1 MKILGII
8 PARSGSKGIENK
20 NIKPIK
26 NIPLLEFSVFTGM
39 KCKEAGL
46 LSDVIVST
54 DSKEYLDIIK
64 DYKIEKGYLRPK
76 TLAEDNTPTIDVIID
91 LIDWYKLDKDV
102 TFDAVMLLQP
112 TSPFRTLE
120 NINDAIKMLK
130 QNPDLSCVTL
140 ISKLEDHHPLRI
152 KRIDE
157 DNKLV
162 DFNHTLV
169 EPEPSRRQDFTPSA
183 YIRNGAIYLSPIK
196 SILEKRA
203 IRGNNIGPII
213 MKQSNSINIDEHLDY
228 LIANTIL
235 DYEPFAPDLEF
246 FNELLKKNKK

>member
-26 NIPLLEFSVFTGM
+26 NIPLLEFSIFTGK

-46 LSDVIVST
+46 LSEIIVST
-54 DSKEYLDIIK
+54 DSKEYLNMFS
-64 DYKIEKGYLRPK
+64 DYKIDRGYLRPK
-76 TLAEDNTPTIDVIID
+76 ILAEDDTPTIDVIID
-91 LIDWYKLDKDV
+91 LIEWYKLKKDI
-102 TFDAVMLLQP
+102 TFDAVLLLQP

-120 NINDAIKMLK
+120 NINDAINMLK
-130 QNPDLSCVTL
+130 QNPSLSCVTS

-157 DNKLV
+157 NNKLV

-169 EPEPSRRQDFTPSA
+169 EPEPSRRQDFAPSA

-196 SILEKRA
+196 SIIEKRE
-203 IRGNNIGPII
+203 IRGKNIGPII
-213 MKQSNSINIDEHLDY
+213 MKQSNSINIDEHIDYLFANTVLDY
-228 LIANTIL
+228 K
-235 DYEPFAPDLEF
+235 PFAPDLKF
-246 FNELLKKNKK
+246 FDELFKKYKL

>member
-1 MKILGII
+1 MKILGLI
-8 PARSGSKGIENK
+8 PARSGSKGIKNK
-20 NIKPIK
+20 NIMPIK
-26 NIPLLEFSVFTGM
+26 NIPLLEFSIFTGI

-46 LSDVIVST
+46 LTDVVVST
-54 DSKEYLDIIK
+54 DSKEYLNMFS
-64 DYKIEKGYLRPK
+64 DYKIDRGYLRPK
-76 TLAEDNTPTIDVIID
+76 VLAEDNTPTIDVIID
-91 LIDWYKLDKDV
+91 LIDWYKLSKNI
-102 TFDAVMLLQP
+102 TFDAVLLLQP

-120 NINDAIKMLK
+120 NINDAINMLK
-130 QNPDLSCVTL
+130 QNPDLSCVTS

-152 KRIDE
+152 KRINE

-162 DFNHTLV
+162 DFNNTLI

-196 SILEKRA
+196 SILEKRE
-203 IRGNNIGPII
+203 IRGKNIGPII

-228 LIANTIL
+228 LIANTVL

-246 FNELLKKNKK
+246 FNELMKKYKK